1 GTTDFTLIA
10 VTEQDGDLGLTRVA
24 VGEHILL
31 GGDNMDLALAHAVA
45 ATLPN
50 GMEGLDSAQR
60 VALTY
65 ACRNAKETLFSK
77 PDKGAAP
84 LAVLGR
90 GSKVIGGSV
99 KTELNRE
106 TLNAMLLDGFFPRC
120 APTDM
125 PVRGRRLGLT
135 EIGLPY
141 AADPAITKHLA
152 RFLNQQ
158 AGSL

>member
-1 GTTDFTLIA
+1 
-10 VTEQDGDLGLTRVA
+10 
-24 VGEHILL
+24 
-31 GGDNMDLALAHAVA
+31 HAVA
-45 ATLPN
+45 ATLPSA
-50 GMEGLDSAQR
+50 MEGLDSAQR

-77 PDKGAAP
+77 PDKSTAP
-84 LAVLGR
+84 VAVLGR
-90 GSKVIGGSV
+90 GAKGIGGPGE
-99 KTELNRE
+99 TEP
-106 TLNAMLLDGFFPRC
+106 TPDTPPAVLLPGVFRRC

-158 AGSL
+158 AGSLHAQGGQIKPSAVLFNGGVCQAEPLRARVAEVLSAWGGAVV